1 MSFKFDINAV
11 KVPAEMLAMSRIS
24 VEQGN
29 TALHVAAVWL
39 DCTPYGDSREKISR
53 LEASTSCG
61 CGGKTQLGLADLDET
76 VPSFKEDGFKA
87 LKPSLHLTPISSTGG
102 TVTCLLSNVPAQHGA

>member
-1 MSFKFDINAV
+1 MFSVVERDMSFKFDISAV

-53 LEASTSCG
+53 LEASTPYG
-61 CGGKTQLGLADLDET
+61 CEGKAKRDHAFLQGRWLQGSQVL
-76 VPSFKEDGFKA
+76 PPF
-87 LKPSLHLTPISSTGG
+87 SLSPISSTEG
-102 TVTCLLSNVPAQHGA
+102 NVRGSDLE

>member
-1 MSFKFDINAV
+1 MFSVVERDMSSFKFDISAV

-53 LEASTSCG
+53 LEASTPYG
-61 CGGKTQLGLADLDET
+61 CEGKAKLGLADLDET
-76 VPSFKEDGFKA
+76 MTSSKEGGFKA
-87 LKPSLHLTPISSTGG
+87 LKFSLHS
-102 TVTCLLSNVPAQHGA
+102 V